1 MCLVTS
7 VLWQASDGGSELCV
21 MDRTDR
27 GWRLAGTVL
36 THDEG
41 RPMEIRYAVSVDATW
56 ATTAVEVDVSTAGAP
71 SQALTDLAALWSG
84 TPRPPELRSCVDV
97 DLSFTP
103 ATNTLP
109 IRRLGL
115 GIGEEA
121 EIEVAWLVWPDLD
134 VRPVRQT
141 YARLGERRYRY
152 TQDDFEAEIQVDE
165 NGLVLEYEDLW
176 RAVARTDR

>member
-1 MCLVTS
+1 MCTVAS

-27 GWRLAGTVL
+27 GWRLTGTVL
-36 THDEG
+36 THDAD

-56 ATTAVEVDVSTAGAP
+56 ATTAVAVDVSTAGGPA
-71 SQALTDLAALWSG
+71 QASTEVAALWSG
-84 TPRPPELRSCVDV
+84 DQRPPEFGNCLDV

-115 GIGEEA
+115 DVGDEA

-141 YARLGERRYRY
+141 YARLGEYRYRY
-152 TQDDFEAEIQVDE
+152 AQDDFVAEIAVDDE
-165 NGLVLEYEDLW
+165 GLVSQYEGLW
-176 RAVARTDR
+176 RAVART